1 MRTIVV
7 TGTASGLGAALRRRF
22 EKTGDRVIGIDRRDA
37 DVVADLADPQE
48 RDRVVRE
55 VLDRCDGSIDGV
67 VSCAGLGP
75 YEDPRA
81 ITRVNYFGAI
91 AILDRFRDALARSP
105 QPAAVAIS
113 SVAGAFAPIA
123 IPEYIEACQEGDEN
137 RALAAIDGRDG
148 TIAYANAK
156 RALALAVRRRATDW
170 GELGIRLNAVAP
182 GKMETPML
190 DKLLSLDEHAPAI
203 RALPVPLNRSGSADE
218 VATVV
223 AFLVGPD
230 ASFVHGQLLFV
241 DGGSEAVVRPDDF

>member
-1 MRTIVV
+1 M
-7 TGTASGLGAALRRRF
+7 
-22 EKTGDRVIGIDRRDA
+22 IGIDRRDA

-55 VLDRCDGSIDGV
+55 VLDRCDGRIDGV

-190 DKLLSLDEHAPAI
+190 DKLLSLDEHAAAI
-203 RALPVPLNRSGSADE
+203 RALPVPLNRSGSADV
-218 VATVV
+218 VATVY

-230 ASFVHGQLLFV
+230 ASFVHGQILFV
-241 DGGSEAVVRPDDF
+241 DGGSEAVVRPGDF